1 MACGTTWGTPP
12 AGTVT
17 TALPR
22 LGQQYAPRRPT
33 AAKGHHGR
41 HVVSLVFRASLAAE
55 PHRARSIS
63 THPREAFLGL

>member
-12 AGTVT
+12 AGTAT

-33 AAKGHHGR
+33 AAKGYPER
-41 HVVSLVFRASLAAE
+41 HVVSLVS
-55 PHRARSIS
+55 ARPWPRNHIAPGPSA
-63 THPREAFLGL
+63 HPPERPF